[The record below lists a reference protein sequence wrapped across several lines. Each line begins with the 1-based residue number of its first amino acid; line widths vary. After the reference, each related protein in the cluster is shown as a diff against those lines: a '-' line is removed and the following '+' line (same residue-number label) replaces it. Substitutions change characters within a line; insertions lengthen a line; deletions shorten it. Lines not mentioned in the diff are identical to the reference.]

1 MALEK
6 QDSDIQCDLAL
17 GSALTS
23 LSKNADRLWLLRH
36 TGCREAEDI
45 VNQILEITTTGGL
58 KNKEV
63 IFISSVLDEEMK
75 S

>member
-6 QDSDIQCDLAL
+6 QDSDVQCDSAL

-23 LSKNADRLWLLRH
+23 LSRNADRLWVLRH
-36 TGCREAEDI
+36 TGCRDTEDI
-45 VNQILEITTTGGL
+45 VDQVLEITTTGGL

-63 IFISSVLDEEMK
+63 VFISSVLDEEIK
-75 S
+75 P

>member
-6 QDSDIQCDLAL
+6 QDSDIQCDSAL

-23 LSKNADRLWLLRH
+23 LSRNADRLWVLRH
-36 TGCREAEDI
+36 TGCRETEDI
-45 VNQILEITTTGGL
+45 VNLILEITTTGGL

-63 IFISSVLDEEMK
+63 VFISSVLDEEIK
-75 S
+75 P